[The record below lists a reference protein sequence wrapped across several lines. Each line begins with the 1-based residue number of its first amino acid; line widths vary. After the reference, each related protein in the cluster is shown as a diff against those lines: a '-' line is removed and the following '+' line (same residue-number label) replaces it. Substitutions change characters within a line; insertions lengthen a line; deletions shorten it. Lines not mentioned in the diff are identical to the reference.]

1 MANVLVAV
9 LSGLMARILRKL
21 PFVGYWFVA
30 LAASSML
37 LQGGSV
43 KAQTPNPYEGFLV
56 HCATL
61 YYMAS
66 EALALDGKDY
76 VYIIYRA
83 KFDVIVEEISKKFDS
98 YEDADARISEELQS
112 RVNWLGPFIE
122 ESPATVVGLLDT
134 CDRSATIR
142 ALVDE
147 SWP

>member
-1 MANVLVAV
+1 MADVLVAV
-9 LSGLMARILRKL
+9 LSGLIARILRKL
-21 PFVGYWFVA
+21 PFVAYWFVA

-37 LQGGSV
+37 LQGGSA
-43 KAQTPNPYEGFLV
+43 KAQAPTPYEDFLV

-66 EALALDGKDY
+66 EARALDGKDY

-83 KFDVIVEEISKKFDS
+83 KYDVIIEEISNKFDS
-98 YEDADARISEELQS
+98 YEDADARVSQELQS

-142 ALVDE
+142 ALVE
-147 SWP
+147 KSWP